1 MPVAISQLK
10 MMSGYNGRETTQKH
24 QKNGLTMSIGL
35 GIAFG
40 GRLSLFFLISLIENG
55 K

>member
-1 MPVAISQLK
+1 MLVILEAISQLK

-40 GRLSLFFLISLIENG
+40 GVYPYFF
-55 K
+55 